1 MSKRAHRRTGTG
13 GMGRWR
19 GWDRQG
25 VAPVEVRH
33 VEPTSEAVPMTA
45 PQAKLLKRLC
55 EQHGETFN
63 PSWSKQQASVR
74 IGQLKARRGR

>member
-25 VAPVEVRH
+25 PAAVEVRH
-33 VEPTSEAVPMTA
+33 VEPTREAAPMTDA
-45 PQAKLLKRLC
+45 QAKLLKRLC

-63 PSWSKQQASVR
+63 PSWSKAQASKR
-74 IGQLKARRGR
+74 ISQLKARGR